1 MTIEIG
7 GNLAIVI
14 ISGLLLHYLT
24 RFFFFS
30 LGDILKIKDALEQ
43 VQKRFKR

>member
-24 RFFFFS
+24 RFLFFS
-30 LGDILKIKDALEQ
+30 LSDVLKIKEALEQ
-43 VQKRFKR
+43 AQKRFKR